1 MQIGKISTL
10 VLVCLIRFVAGIFFL
25 FSPTNVVEIVLFFFK
40 LYFICKFYFSVFFSF
55 PPFKIP
61 EAYFIR
67 DPHTFLLTKDFIK
80 VYMFFLVQKTPK
92 ALSRPELHVLTG

>member
-10 VLVCLIRFVAGIFFL
+10 VLMCLTRFVSSIFL
-25 FSPTNVVEIVLFFFK
+25 FSPTNVVEIVLFLI
-40 LYFICKFYFSVFFSF
+40 LYFIRKFYFSVFFSF

-61 EAYFIR
+61 DAYFIR

-80 VYMFFLVQKTPK
+80 VYMFFLMPKNPK